1 MSIKIQLTALRQ
13 SSSLS
18 FKRGLVNLPHWSLGN
33 LAVAALVL
41 QLYESAQ
48 MQIKISNEEKKNS
61 SPLGA
66 DKQQPVVTPAH
77 DKYHSET
84 YAAKVQK

>member
-1 MSIKIQLTALRQ
+1 MSIKIQLKALRQ
-13 SSSLS
+13 SNSLS
-18 FKRGLVNLPHWSLGN
+18 FKCGLVNLPHWSLGN

-41 QLYESAQ
+41 RLYKSAQ
-48 MQIKISNEEKKNS
+48 MQIKISNEKIF

-66 DKQQPVVTPAH
+66 DKQPVVTPAH
-77 DKYHSET
+77 DKYQSET